1 MRGRVKWRDTPA
13 GQTGTCIRGSLIPGK
28 WRHSINF
35 VSLIKCVRFIR
46 FFYIFGEIENF
57 KSSTDGGVTD
67 DLETD
72 TDILYPSRPNKL
84 GCPGRQ
90 SVIARSMVRIFSSG
104 LWLVKI
110 HWKYIP
116 WWASKIVYQLHED
129 VQAKHKVYFE
139 IFHMA
144 DCINLSFVI
153 YRFLLLL
160 FSRSKSGHVIIRGGY
175 AEKAAWTVQSG
186 IPGPL
191 TILSPWI
198 ISTES

>member
-1 MRGRVKWRDTPA
+1 MAWYPRRADRYVHPWIPHPWKMTPFN
-13 GQTGTCIRGSLIPGK
+13 QFRLINK
-28 WRHSINF
+28 MCSIYT
-35 VSLIKCVRFIR
+35 L
-46 FFYIFGEIENF
+46 FYIFGKIENF

-67 DLETD
+67 DLETN
-72 TDILYPSRPNKL
+72 TDILRTSRTYKL

-116 WWASKIVYQLHED
+116 WWASKIVYQLHGD

-144 DCINLSFVI
+144 DCINLNFVI
-153 YRFLLLL
+153 YKFLLPLV
-160 FSRSKSGHVIIRGGY
+160 SRSKSGHV
-175 AEKAAWTVQSG
+175 
-186 IPGPL
+186 
-191 TILSPWI
+191 TIWERSHR
-198 ISTES
+198 